1 MNTEQKVDIIVN
13 ILPLIPAVV
22 KGIQEAT
29 ELYNRMIQALRDGIT
44 PDELNSAINERDA
57 VLERIIEKTT

>member
-1 MNTEQKVDIIVN
+1 MNTEQKVEVIVN

-29 ELYNRMIQALRDGIT
+29 ELYNRMIQALKDGIT
-44 PDELNSAINERDA
+44 TEELNAAINERDA
-57 VLERIIEKTT
+57 VLERIIEKTA